1 MATIGLKNLHVA
13 VLTDEEALTYAA
25 PVKLSPAIEANIEIG
40 TESATLYGDDRAIE
54 AADSLG
60 DIEIELNVADL
71 SPDHYALL
79 LGKTKNA
86 DGVIIDK
93 SSDVAPYVALL
104 FEMPKAD
111 GKKKMWCY
119 YKVKFQ
125 VPGTEAATKGDS
137 VEFQT
142 QTINGK
148 AFPLDNEEYRAQ
160 IDTSDPDT
168 DAAVAAAWYTSV
180 YKETPTV

>member
-1 MATIGLKNLHVA
+1 MATIGLKNLHWA
-13 VLTDEEALTYAA
+13 PLTNEETLTYGT
-25 PVKLSPAIEANIEIG
+25 PVKLSPAIEANIEVG

-54 AADSLG
+54 SADSLG

-71 SPDHYALL
+71 LPEHYALL

-86 DGVIIDK
+86 DGVIIDNVD
-93 SSDVAPYVALL
+93 DVAPYGALL

-111 GKKKMWCY
+111 GNKKMWSY
-119 YKVKFQ
+119 YKTKFQ

-148 AFPLDNEEYRAQ
+148 SFPLESGDWRAQ

-168 DAAVAAAWYTSV
+168 DAAIATGWYTNV
-180 YKETPTV
+180 YKETPVV

>member
-1 MATIGLKNLHVA
+1 MATIGLKNLYFA
-13 VLTDEEALTYAA
+13 PLTDEATLTYGT
-25 PVKLSPAIEANIEIG
+25 PVKLAAAIEANVDIG

-60 DIEIELNVADL
+60 DIDIELNVADL

-79 LGKTKNA
+79 LGKSKNA

-93 SSDVAPYVALL
+93 SSDVAPYGALM

-111 GKKKMWCY
+111 GNKKMWCY
-119 YKVKFQ
+119 YKTKFQ
-125 VPGTEAATKGDS
+125 TPGTEATTKGDS

-148 AFPLDNEEYRAQ
+148 SFPLENEQYRAQ
-160 IDTSDPDT
+160 LDTSDPDT

-180 YKETPTV
+180 YKETPVV

>member
-1 MATIGLKNLHVA
+1 MATIGLKNLYWA
-13 VLTDEEALTYAA
+13 ELTDEATQTYGT
-25 PVKLSPAIEANIEIG
+25 PVKLSPAIEANIEIP
-40 TESATLYGDDRAIE
+40 TESATLYGDDRAVE

-71 SPDHYALL
+71 LPEHYVLL

-93 SSDVAPYVALL
+93 IDDVAPYGALL

-111 GKKKMWCY
+111 GNKKMWSY
-119 YKVKFQ
+119 YKTKFQ
-125 VPGTEAATKGDS
+125 VPGTEATTKGDS

-148 AFPLDNEEYRAQ
+148 AFPNTAGQYRVW
-160 IDTSDPDT
+160 IDTSDADT
-168 DAAVAAAWYTSV
+168 DAAVADAWYTSV
-180 YKETPTV
+180 YKETPVV